1 MTRRLGRGAEP
12 WRYPRRRGGP
22 RRDLGP
28 AAVSLGRD
36 DGVHP
41 LLTVWRE
48 QDAFTVEAIEIA
60 SVLAEEAVQ
69 SFLVSRTARTF
80 RGVSV
85 VNVRFQ
91 DEATLSS
98 FRRTRAVRPI
108 RDQTAWRLE
117 RRWAPA
123 GGDGGLDE
131 AMCGVV
137 ARHLNEDFADLL
149 RAEVVTWVAG
159 LR

>member
-1 MTRRLGRGAEP
+1 M
-12 WRYPRRRGGP
+12 
-22 RRDLGP
+22 
-28 AAVSLGRD
+28 
-36 DGVHP
+36 
-41 LLTVWRE
+41 
-48 QDAFTVEAIEIA
+48 EAIEIA

-69 SFLVSRTARTF
+69 SFLVSRNGQSF

-85 VNVRFQ
+85 VNVRFRDQ
-91 DEATLSS
+91 ATLSS
-98 FRRTRAVRPI
+98 FRRTRAIRPL

-123 GGDGGLDE
+123 FGDGGLDE

-137 ARHLNEDFADLL
+137 ARYLNEDFADVL
-149 RAEVVTWVAG
+149 RAEVVTWVGG